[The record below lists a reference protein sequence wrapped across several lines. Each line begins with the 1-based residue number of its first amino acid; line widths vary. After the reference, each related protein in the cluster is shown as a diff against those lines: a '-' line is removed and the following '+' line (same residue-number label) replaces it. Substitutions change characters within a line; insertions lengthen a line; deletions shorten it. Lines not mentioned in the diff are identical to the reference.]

1 MFIGTFINSLQYDL
15 QLQAIQ
21 MMLCHSFSKNCATI
35 SATYLDTR
43 KRQSWAIWKRYHRYL
58 WAIVSFSF
66 DILMGTNAVCISKHH
81 KSLKRRRLLEREEDQ
96 AERATKARGDETLLN
111 LNTWRGCLPG
121 RGRRRCAVLVIKRD
135 TDVHLQR
142 APSMHRA
149 EVNISQQLNVIPSKI
164 LNCNSLLISVPGGPL
179 FKPLSVAHSQIR
191 FSIAGCESTR
201 PMRKKG

>member
-1 MFIGTFINSLQYDL
+1 MGDWLSPFDISMSTN
-15 QLQAIQ
+15 AIQ
-21 MMLCHSFSKNCATI
+21 ISRQPKSSKG
-35 SATYLDTR
+35 R
-43 KRQSWAIWKRYHRYL
+43 
-58 WAIVSFSF
+58 
-66 DILMGTNAVCISKHH
+66 G
-81 KSLKRRRLLEREEDQ
+81 LLEREEDQ
-96 AERATKARGDETLLN
+96 KPRRDEPLPN
-111 LNTWRGCLPG
+111 LNTWRGCIPG